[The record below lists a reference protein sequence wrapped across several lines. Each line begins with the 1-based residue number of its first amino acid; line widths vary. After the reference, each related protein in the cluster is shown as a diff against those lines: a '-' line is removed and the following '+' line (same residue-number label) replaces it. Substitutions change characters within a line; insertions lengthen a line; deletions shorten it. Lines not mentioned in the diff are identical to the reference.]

1 MTITVYGA
9 GAIGGITGAR
19 LAHSGHAV
27 LLVDKAEDHVAAM
40 NARGLTIE
48 TREDSVTIPVRAITP
63 DALGAGLE
71 LVLLAVKSQ
80 DTPVALD
87 VLTPRLA
94 AGGAIVSLQ
103 NGLNEELLARAVGA
117 PRTVGCL
124 VNWAADW
131 QGPGRILFG
140 GGGALVVGELDGRR
154 SERVE
159 RLAKLLDVV
168 APTRVSDNILGY
180 TWAKHVYG
188 ALLVATA
195 LVDAHVYEVVE
206 RSPAIQRML
215 VALVV
220 ENMAVA
226 ECAGIRLEPFDE
238 YVPADYRAAAGGD
251 TGALDRVMTSSARHY
266 RAATKTK
273 TGIWRDL
280 AVRKRKT
287 EVGALLGATV
297 ARART
302 LGLAMPLT
310 ERVITMIEELETGR
324 RQMAWANL
332 DELVAISAPDSR
344 RPAPRQ
350 PGIGP
355 SAV

>member
-1 MTITVYGA
+1 MTLTIYGA

-19 LAHSGHAV
+19 LAQAGHDV

-48 TREDSVTIPVRAITP
+48 SRQGSVTIPVRAITP
-63 DALGAGLE
+63 GALAGNLE

-80 DTPVALD
+80 DTPAALE
-87 VLTPRLA
+87 VLGPRLA

-103 NGLNEELLARAVGA
+103 NGLNEERIAAAVGEQ
-117 PRTVGCL
+117 RTVGCL

-131 QGPGRILFG
+131 QAPGRILHG
-140 GGGALVVGELDGRR
+140 GEGALVLGELDGRP
-154 SERVE
+154 SARVQ

-168 APTRVSDNILGY
+168 SPTRVSDNILGY

-206 RSPAIQRML
+206 RSPEIQRML
-215 VALVV
+215 VALVM

-226 ECAGIRLEPFDE
+226 ERAGVRLLAFDE
-238 YVPADYRAAAGGD
+238 YEPAEYRAAAAGD
-251 TGALDRVMTSSARHY
+251 AAARQRAMAHIASHY
-266 RAATKTK
+266 RAAVKTK

-297 ARART
+297 AKAT
-302 LGLAMPLT
+302 GLGLAMPLT
-310 ERVITMIEELETGR
+310 ERLIAMIEELETGR
-324 RQMAWANL
+324 RQMSWANL
-332 DELVAISAPDSR
+332 DELVGAAR
-344 RPAPRQ
+344 
-350 PGIGP
+350 G
-355 SAV
+355 

>member
-1 MTITVYGA
+1 MPRTSLHHSGAMTTTIVYGA

-19 LAHSGHAV
+19 LAQAGHDV

-48 TREDSVTIPVRAITP
+48 SRAGIVNVAVRAITP
-63 DALGAGLE
+63 DRLTGDLQ

-80 DTPVALD
+80 DTPAALE
-87 VLTPRLA
+87 VLAPRLA
-94 AGGAIVSLQ
+94 PDGTIVSLQ
-103 NGLNEELLARAVGA
+103 NGLNEELIAAAVGA
-117 PRTVGCL
+117 QRTVGCL

-131 QGPGRILFG
+131 QAPGHILHG
-140 GGGALVVGELDGRR
+140 GEGALVLGELDGRR
-154 SERVE
+154 SERVQ

-195 LVDAHVYEVVE
+195 LVDAHVNEVVE
-206 RSPAIQRML
+206 RSPAIQTML
-215 VALVV
+215 VALVL
-220 ENMAVA
+220 ESMDVA
-226 ECAGIRLEPFDE
+226 LRAGIRLEPCDEFD
-238 YVPADYRAAAGGD
+238 PADYHAAARGD
-251 TGALDRVMTSSARHY
+251 VAARERAMASIATHY

-280 AVRKRKT
+280 AVRKRTT

-297 ARART
+297 ARARG
-302 LGLAMPLT
+302 LGLTMPLT
-310 ERVITMIEELETGR
+310 ERLIAMIEELETGR

-332 DELVAISAPDSR
+332 DEMVRAS
-344 RPAPRQ
+344 
-350 PGIGP
+350 
-355 SAV
+355 

>member
-19 LAHSGHAV
+19 LAQAGHDV
-27 LLVDKAEDHVAAM
+27 LLVDKAADHVAAM
-40 NARGLTIE
+40 NAGGLTIE
-48 TREDSVTIPVRAITP
+48 TREGAVIIPVRASTP
-63 DALGAGLE
+63 EALGSGLA

-87 VLTPRLA
+87 VLAPRLA
-94 AGGAIVSLQ
+94 ADGAIVSLQ
-103 NGLNEELLARAVGA
+103 NGLNEELIAAVVGA
-117 PRTVGCL
+117 HRTVGCL

-131 QGPGRILFG
+131 QAPGRILFG
-140 GGGALVVGELDGRR
+140 GEGALVLGELDGRR
-154 SERVE
+154 SERVQ

-168 APTRVSDNILGY
+168 APTRVSDNVLGY

-206 RSPAIQRML
+206 RSPAVQQML
-215 VALVV
+215 VALVM

-226 ECAGIRLEPFDE
+226 ERAGIRLEPFDE
-238 YVPADYRAAAGGD
+238 YAPADYHAAARGD
-251 TGALDRVMTSSARHY
+251 AAARARAMASIATHY

-297 ARART
+297 ARARSF
-302 LGLAMPLT
+302 GLATPLT
-310 ERVITMIEELETGR
+310 ERLVALIEDLEMGR
-324 RQMAWANL
+324 RQMAWSNL
-332 DELVAISAPDSR
+332 DELVAIA
-344 RPAPRQ
+344 
-350 PGIGP
+350 G
-355 SAV
+355 